1 MTGADRTP
9 GQGAGR
15 GRDDGS
21 APGAD
26 DGPEPEP
33 GMAEPGMAERRRI
46 VLEQGRKRF
55 AALERARGEAPDLPG
70 CGSRGGGSRG
80 GGARGGG
87 AGASTAVSRPDT
99 APDSG

>member
-1 MTGADRTP
+1 MRLPPAML
-9 GQGAGR
+9 A
-15 GRDDGS
+15 
-21 APGAD
+21 AA
-26 DGPEPEP
+26 GPEPGMAEPGIAEPGMAEPGIAEP

-70 CGSRGGGSRG
+70 CGSRGGG
-80 GGARGGG
+80 ARGGG

>member
-26 DGPEPEP
+26 DGPEPGMAEP
-33 GMAEPGMAERRRI
+33 GIAEPGMAERRRI

-80 GGARGGG
+80 GGA
-87 AGASTAVSRPDT
+87 GASTAVSRPDT